1 MIRVRSDLRR
11 DWYITRGPLVYAL
24 PIAADETTLLAY
36 ETAPFREVAYRSRER
51 WKETLKIHESD
62 RDHFSYAPSPDG
74 DWRHQSITGPF
85 WDGETFRELTLQPM
99 GGTILRKVTFPIG
112 LGS

>member
-1 MIRVRSDLRR
+1 M
-11 DWYITRGPLVYAL
+11 
-24 PIAADETTLLAY
+24 
-36 ETAPFREVAYRSRER
+36 AYRSRER